1 MDISKNSRSLSNS
14 LLNENNNIN
23 VYKENSVAKQLQEEL
38 CLFDFNGHQIETVVI
53 KNDDGKEEALFRG
66 QMVAEVLGYEDL
78 VKSVQNNCLDIR
90 KMSYLDV
97 AKSRSVNKSDLNKN
111 NSLQPEK
118 SLFQQLLDSGWKQ
131 TPLVTKRLSYLD
143 IAKTSSVHYTD
154 LNKNNNLNVYR
165 ENSIAKQLQEC
176 GW

>member
-66 QMVAEVLGYEDL
+66 QMVAEVLGYEKPDKEL
-78 VKSVQNNCLDIR
+78 QRICLDVR
-90 KMSYLDV
+90 KMSYLDF
-97 AKSRSVNKSDLNKN
+97 AKSTNMVHLSKN
-111 NSLQPEK
+111 NNLQPEK
-118 SLFQQLLDSGWKQ
+118 SLFQQLLDSGWKHNK
-131 TPLVTKRLSYLD
+131 LETKRLSYLD
-143 IAKTSSVHYTD
+143 IAKSASVHYTD
-154 LNKNNNLNVYR
+154 LNNHGAFNPY
-165 ENSIAKQLQEC
+165 ITF
-176 GW
+176 